1 MQELG
6 WGRWLVTLAFQ
17 LEGFKVKLPVTV
29 RPPGKTKK
37 KLMPNDGTQVTRQVT
52 VEQRN

>member
-17 LEGFKVKLPVTV
+17 LESFKLPVTV
-29 RPPGKTKK
+29 PLGQTKK
-37 KLMPNDGTQVTRQVT
+37 ILITDDGTQVTRQVT
-52 VEQRN
+52 IERHN